1 MTETE
6 QKKAFLRSYRTARA
20 KEARLLEQRR
30 LLEAGIKS
38 PRFDGMPRGSGAGE
52 GLATYAAR
60 VDEIQREIG
69 EMQNTALQQY
79 VLVLRQLQKMAE
91 ETEYNVLVYRYLN
104 GFDWYEIGERVG
116 YSRRQVLRIHGA
128 ALQHFELPKDGTQCH
143 TDLC

>member
-20 KEARLLEQRR
+20 KEARLLEQRAF
-30 LLEAGIKS
+30 LEAGVKS
-38 PRFDGMPRGSGAGE
+38 PRFDGMPHGSGNGD
-52 GLATYAAR
+52 GLAAYAAQ
-60 VDEIQREIG
+60 VDTIQREIR
-69 EMQNTALQQY
+69 EMQNEALRQY
-79 VLVLRQLQKMAE
+79 ELVLKQLHKMTD
-91 ETEYNVLVYRYLN
+91 ETEYNILVYRYLN

-143 TDLC
+143 IDLC